1 MTVDA
6 SESTSTRRM
15 AGAAKEQVSLSKWVN
30 ESLPDWNEILS
41 ARDVARL
48 TRRSCW
54 YVHALALLGR
64 FPKRRRFHGCAIGW
78 GKHDVLRWLAEGAA
92 YQRPFGGQRRLDSS
106 GMFQRA
112 LPIHFP
118 RTRRSHGP
126 CKSTRKGGKS

>member
-1 MTVDA
+1 MTMDA
-6 SESTSTRRM
+6 SESTSTRRI

-41 ARDVARL
+41 ARDVARI

-78 GKHDVLRWLAEGAA
+78 GKYDVLRWLAEAA
-92 YQRPFGGQRRLDSS
+92 TSQRPFDGQRLNSS
-106 GMFQRA
+106 GMFQRP

-118 RTRRSHGP
+118 RTRRSRGR
-126 CKSTRKGGKS
+126 CSKGRKGGKS